1 MSNVPADQKNKVV
14 LQTSDEG
21 SYTVDRTVAEK
32 SGLIKQMIEGE
43 LVPWHCD
50 GQWSVY
56 PYHGGWRGK
65 GV

>member
-43 LVPWHCD
+43 LVPWPRD
-50 GQWSVY
+50 GRWSVY
-56 PYHGGWRGK
+56 PNDGGWRVQGL
-65 GV
+65 